1 MSPHDPVTHGM
12 PWLTAQPEPHTQ
24 LRQEQDR
31 RAAAKLSRDELS
43 ILADK
48 LIVDWYAHSTLID
61 GLLRRVRCLEVE
73 VEVALS
79 KVQDSPT
86 SSEIKPS
93 ALVRE
98 LLRISRNTE
107 T

>member
-1 MSPHDPVTHGM
+1 MSPHDPVTHGT
-12 PWLTAQPEPHTQ
+12 PWLTTQPEPHTQ

-48 LIVDWYAHSTLID
+48 LIVDWYTHSTLID
-61 GLLRRVRCLEVE
+61 SLLRRVRCLEVE
-73 VEVALS
+73 LALS
-79 KVQDSPT
+79 KVQGTPT

-98 LLRISRNTE
+98 LLRISQDTE
-107 T
+107 I

>member
-1 MSPHDPVTHGM
+1 MSPHDPVTHGT
-12 PWLTAQPEPHTQ
+12 PWLTPQPEPHTQ

-48 LIVDWYAHSTLID
+48 LIVDWYTHSALID
-61 GLLRRVRCLEVE
+61 SLLRRVRCLEVE
-73 VEVALS
+73 LALS
-79 KVQDSPT
+79 KVQSTPT
-86 SSEIKPS
+86 SSDTKPS
-93 ALVRE
+93 ALLRE
-98 LLRISRNTE
+98 LLRISQRTE